1 MPLTSFRKNFVIF
14 AHILTR
20 AMTYYSWI
28 TLGIWIAYA
37 LMVLSSI
44 IVVLSEKRNP
54 IKSLAWVIALIFLP
68 VAGLIFYLFFG
79 RSMRSVRL
87 ISRRGKRKLLSR
99 QRASDMGAIR
109 NSLSPESRQMIMLT
123 SQLTGH
129 PLVSATD
136 VRIFTSGSDKFRA
149 LEQDIRAARHSIN
162 IQYYIFSDDDL
173 GQHMAELLML
183 KARQGVKVR
192 VLYDHVGSFS
202 ASSRFF
208 SRMRSAGVEAH
219 PFFRVTFPQLANR
232 INFRNHRKTVVIDDT
247 IGYIGGMNIAS
258 RYLHGQSP
266 ARSWRDT
273 HIRVEGEAVAALLY
287 QFSVDWNFLKE
298 DQHIIPLNPVPPL
311 SPGARRIPAQLI
323 TSGPTDRWASIA
335 LLYQRAILGAHRS
348 IYIQTPYFLPTDAL
362 LKALQTAALAHVD
375 VRIMIPLRS
384 DSNLLRYASFSYI
397 SECLEAGI
405 KVYLY
410 LPGMLHAKT
419 MTVDEEFSSVGSTN
433 FDFRSFEHNFEGNLL
448 FYDKETNARFRE
460 IFFADIEHCEKLTP
474 ASWRKRNRS
483 MRMAESLVRLLS
495 PIL

>member
-173 GQHMAELLML
+173 RTAHA
-183 KARQGVKVR
+183 QGPP
-192 VLYDHVGSFS
+192 GSQGES
-202 ASSRFF
+202 A
-208 SRMRSAGVEAH
+208 
-219 PFFRVTFPQLANR
+219 L
-232 INFRNHRKTVVIDDT
+232 
-247 IGYIGGMNIAS
+247 
-258 RYLHGQSP
+258 
-266 ARSWRDT
+266 
-273 HIRVEGEAVAALLY
+273 
-287 QFSVDWNFLKE
+287 
-298 DQHIIPLNPVPPL
+298 
-311 SPGARRIPAQLI
+311 
-323 TSGPTDRWASIA
+323 
-335 LLYQRAILGAHRS
+335 
-348 IYIQTPYFLPTDAL
+348 
-362 LKALQTAALAHVD
+362 
-375 VRIMIPLRS
+375 
-384 DSNLLRYASFSYI
+384 
-397 SECLEAGI
+397 
-405 KVYLY
+405 
-410 LPGMLHAKT
+410 
-419 MTVDEEFSSVGSTN
+419 
-433 FDFRSFEHNFEGNLL
+433 
-448 FYDKETNARFRE
+448 
-460 IFFADIEHCEKLTP
+460 
-474 ASWRKRNRS
+474 
-483 MRMAESLVRLLS
+483 
-495 PIL
+495 